1 MRRIF
6 AEPLVHFALLGIGLF
21 VLYRLVSGGVSSDP
35 DEIVVDAPRIAAL
48 AEQFERSWRRPPTAA
63 DLDGL
68 VESYVRDEVLYREGL
83 ALGLDRDD
91 SVIRSR
97 VRLKMEVIGDGPES
111 PVSDTDLQAWLDA
124 NPARY
129 ATPGRY
135 DMRQVYFDVARHGAE
150 LDTNI
155 GAALRAL
162 QSEPELDP
170 TTLGDT
176 TLLPVALSDV
186 APMDVAAQFGDE
198 LAAALAE
205 APNASWFGPVSSPYG
220 EHLLRVDLLAAP
232 KAAALVD
239 VREAVERDVRY
250 ERTQTARDSLYA
262 RLRERYTIR
271 IEPPAD
277 GALGAALAA
286 EQ

>member
-21 VLYRLVSGGVSSDP
+21 VLYRLVSGDASSDP

-48 AEQFERSWRRPPTAA
+48 AEQFERSWRRPPTVAE
-63 DLDGL
+63 LDGL
-68 VESYVRDEVLYREGL
+68 VENYVRDEVLYREGL

-97 VRLKMEVIGDGPES
+97 VRLKMEVLGDGPES
-111 PVSDTDLQAWLDA
+111 PVSDADLQAWLDA
-124 NPARY
+124 NAARY

-135 DMRQVYFDVARHGAE
+135 DMRQVYFDPARHGAT
-150 LDTNI
+150 LDADV
-155 GAALRAL
+155 GATLSDL
-162 QSEPELDP
+162 QQDPEIDP
-170 TTLGDT
+170 GTLGDS

-186 APMDVAAQFGDE
+186 TPMDVAAQFGDE
-198 LAAALAE
+198 LAATLAE
-205 APNASWFGPVSSPYG
+205 APSRSWFGPVSSPYG

-232 KAAALVD
+232 QAAALAD
-239 VREAVERDVRY
+239 VREVVERDLSY
-250 ERTQTARDSLYA
+250 ERAQIARDALYA

-271 IEPPAD
+271 IESAD
-277 GALGAALAA
+277 GAVGAALAA
-286 EQ
+286 EP